1 MTYTM
6 NKAAK
11 LFLHTFTLLLQI
23 AWGTANLSAKT
34 STVEQSA
41 SLLDDGRI
49 ICVIGDSGTGDNNAL
64 AVAHAL
70 ESMNC
75 SQIRI
80 LGDIIYPSG
89 IESAE
94 DPLLQRNLLGPYQYF
109 IDRDIPIFIVLGNHD
124 HKQNSEAW
132 IEVAKQHPLLKFPN
146 YYYAE
151 DWGEI
156 CFFNLD
162 SSFYEKIYFAH
173 KRYAQTRWLRKALDT
188 VKNSCKFSIATGHH
202 PYRSS
207 GGHGNASWQLS
218 LFFEEE
224 LIGKIDMY
232 LSGHDHHLSDEG
244 TAGGTRLLISGAA
257 GAHKYDL
264 KEASEDKQFAI
275 SEYGFLIIQF
285 SRDQQNDIVARYKF
299 YSLIPDG
306 KGGYTDLKEVWSG
319 LKKGQGI
326 RNN

>member
-1 MTYTM
+1 M

-11 LFLHTFTLLLQI
+11 RFLHTSALLIQITL
-23 AWGTANLSAKT
+23 GTANLSANT
-34 STVEQSA
+34 PISDQSV
-41 SLLDDGRI
+41 SMLDDGQI
-49 ICVIGDSGTGDNNAL
+49 LCVIGDSGSGDNNAL
-64 AVAHAL
+64 AVARAL

-89 IESAE
+89 IKSAE

-109 IDRDIPIFIVLGNHD
+109 MDQKIPIFLVLGNHD

-132 IEVAKQHPLLKFPN
+132 MEVAKQHPSLKFPN

-151 DWGEI
+151 DRGEI

-162 SSFYEKIYFAH
+162 TSFYEKIYFAH

-188 VKNSCKFSIATGHH
+188 VKNSCKFSIASGHH

-207 GGHGNASWQLS
+207 GGHGNASWQLN

-244 TAGGTRLLISGAA
+244 TVDGTRLLISGAA

-264 KEASEDKQFAI
+264 KEPSEDKQFAI
-275 SEYGFLIIQF
+275 SEYGFLTIQF
-285 SRDQQNDIVARYKF
+285 NRDPQNNIIAKYKF

-306 KGGYTDLKEVWSG
+306 KGGYIDLKEAWSG
-319 LKKGQGI
+319 LQKGRGI
-326 RNN
+326 RNH